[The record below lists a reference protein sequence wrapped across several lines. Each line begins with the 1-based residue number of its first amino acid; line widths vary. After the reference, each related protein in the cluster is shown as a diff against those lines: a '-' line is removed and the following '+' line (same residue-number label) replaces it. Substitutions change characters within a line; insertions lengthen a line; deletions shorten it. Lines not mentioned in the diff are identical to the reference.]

1 MSEEAPS
8 LDLSALDFRPA
19 WAKEPSSAQPA
30 PPREHRED
38 DRAPRHDRGDRKP
51 PRPGGFKRGGPPRK
65 GGGFRTPKDRPHLK
79 GPRRE
84 ERQAPT
90 DADGNELSEK
100 VVFIN
105 RCAKVVKGGRRFN
118 FAALVVAGDGKGRVG
133 VGYGKAKEVP
143 DAIRKGTD
151 RAHRALV
158 RVNLRGNTIPH
169 EVIGHAD
176 GGVVMLRPAAPG
188 TGLIAGGGVRAVLEV
203 AGYKDVLSK
212 SMGSNNPQAIVKA
225 TLDGLSK
232 LRTLEQ
238 IKALRA

>member
-1 MSEEAPS
+1 MSAENTPAAAPAAPA
-8 LDLSALDFRPA
+8 SAAHGRSGPG
-19 WAKEPSSAQPA
+19 
-30 PPREHRED
+30 
-38 DRAPRHDRGDRKP
+38 GDR
-51 PRPGGFKRGGPPRK
+51 RGPGGPGGP
-65 GGGFRTPKDRPHLK
+65 GGRRNGPGGPGR
-79 GPRRE
+79 GPRRDN
-84 ERQAPT
+84 RN
-90 DADGNELSEK
+90 DGPASEYNDK
-100 VVFIN
+100 VVHIN
-105 RCAKVVKGGRRFN
+105 RCSKVVKGGRRFN
-118 FAALVVAGDGKGRVG
+118 FAALIVAGDGKGRVG

>member
-1 MSEEAPS
+1 MSAENTPAAAPAA
-8 LDLSALDFRPA
+8 SAPA
-19 WAKEPSSAQPA
+19 APASSGA
-30 PPREHRED
+30 PG
-38 DRAPRHDRGDRKP
+38 APGRSGPGGDR
-51 PRPGGFKRGGPPRK
+51 RGPGGPGGP
-65 GGGFRTPKDRPHLK
+65 GGRRNGPGGPGR
-79 GPRRE
+79 GPRRDN
-84 ERQAPT
+84 RNDAP
-90 DADGNELSEK
+90 ASEFNDK
-100 VVFIN
+100 VVHIN
-105 RCAKVVKGGRRFN
+105 RCSKVVKGGRRFN
-118 FAALVVAGDGKGRVG
+118 FAALIVAGDGKGRVG

-238 IKALRA
+238 IKNLRA

>member
-1 MSEEAPS
+1 MSAENTPAAAPAA
-8 LDLSALDFRPA
+8 SAPGAPA
-19 WAKEPSSAQPA
+19 SSGA
-30 PPREHRED
+30 PG
-38 DRAPRHDRGDRKP
+38 APGRSGPGGDR
-51 PRPGGFKRGGPPRK
+51 RGPGGPGGP
-65 GGGFRTPKDRPHLK
+65 GGRRNGPGGPGR
-79 GPRRE
+79 GPRRDN
-84 ERQAPT
+84 RNDAP
-90 DADGNELSEK
+90 ASEFNDK
-100 VVFIN
+100 VVHIN
-105 RCAKVVKGGRRFN
+105 RCSKVVKGGRRFN
-118 FAALVVAGDGKGRVG
+118 FAALIVAGDGKGRVG

-212 SMGSNNPQAIVKA
+212 SMGSNNPQAVVKA
-225 TLDGLSK
+225 TLDGLAK

>member
-1 MSEEAPS
+1 MSAENTPAAAPAA
-8 LDLSALDFRPA
+8 SAPA
-19 WAKEPSSAQPA
+19 ASGA
-30 PPREHRED
+30 PG
-38 DRAPRHDRGDRKP
+38 APGRSGPGGDR
-51 PRPGGFKRGGPPRK
+51 RGPGGPGGP
-65 GGGFRTPKDRPHLK
+65 GGRRNGPGGPGR
-79 GPRRE
+79 GPRRDN
-84 ERQAPT
+84 RNDAP
-90 DADGNELSEK
+90 ASEFNDK
-100 VVFIN
+100 VVHIN
-105 RCAKVVKGGRRFN
+105 RCSKVVKGGRRFN

>member
-1 MSEEAPS
+1 MSEDNTPAAAPAA
-8 LDLSALDFRPA
+8 SAPA
-19 WAKEPSSAQPA
+19 A
-30 PPREHRED
+30 PGRSGPG
-38 DRAPRHDRGDRKP
+38 GDR
-51 PRPGGFKRGGPPRK
+51 RGPGGPGGP
-65 GGGFRTPKDRPHLK
+65 GGRRNGPGGPGR
-79 GPRRE
+79 GPRRDN
-84 ERQAPT
+84 RNDAP
-90 DADGNELSEK
+90 ASEYNDK
-100 VVFIN
+100 VVHIN
-105 RCAKVVKGGRRFN
+105 RCSKVVKGGRRFN
-118 FAALVVAGDGKGRVG
+118 VAALVVAGDGKGRVG

>member
-1 MSEEAPS
+1 MSAENTPAAAPAA
-8 LDLSALDFRPA
+8 SAPA
-19 WAKEPSSAQPA
+19 APA
-30 PPREHRED
+30 
-38 DRAPRHDRGDRKP
+38 APGRSGPGGDR
-51 PRPGGFKRGGPPRK
+51 RGPGGPGGP
-65 GGGFRTPKDRPHLK
+65 GGRRNGPGGPGR
-79 GPRRE
+79 GPRRDN
-84 ERQAPT
+84 RNDAP
-90 DADGNELSEK
+90 ASEFNDK
-100 VVFIN
+100 VVHIN
-105 RCAKVVKGGRRFN
+105 RCSKVVKGGRRFN

-169 EVIGHAD
+169 EVVGHAD

>member
-1 MSEEAPS
+1 MSAANTPAAAPAA
-8 LDLSALDFRPA
+8 SAPA
-19 WAKEPSSAQPA
+19 ASSAPGA
-30 PPREHRED
+30 PGRSGPG
-38 DRAPRHDRGDRKP
+38 GDR
-51 PRPGGFKRGGPPRK
+51 RGPGGPGGP
-65 GGGFRTPKDRPHLK
+65 GGRRNGPGGPGR
-79 GPRRE
+79 GPRRDN
-84 ERQAPT
+84 RNDAP
-90 DADGNELSEK
+90 ASEFNDK
-100 VVFIN
+100 VVHIN
-105 RCAKVVKGGRRFN
+105 RCSKVVKGGRRFN
-118 FAALVVAGDGKGRVG
+118 FAALIVAGDGKGRVG

-212 SMGSNNPQAIVKA
+212 SMGSNNPQAVVKA

>member
-1 MSEEAPS
+1 MSAENTPAAAPAAPA
-8 LDLSALDFRPA
+8 SA
-19 WAKEPSSAQPA
+19 A
-30 PPREHRED
+30 PGRSGPG
-38 DRAPRHDRGDRKP
+38 GDR
-51 PRPGGFKRGGPPRK
+51 RGPGGPGGP
-65 GGGFRTPKDRPHLK
+65 GGRRNGPGGPGRS
-79 GPRRE
+79 PRRDN
-84 ERQAPT
+84 RNDAP
-90 DADGNELSEK
+90 ASEFNDK
-100 VVFIN
+100 VVHIN
-105 RCAKVVKGGRRFN
+105 RCSKVVKGGRRFN
-118 FAALVVAGDGKGRVG
+118 FAALIVAGDGKGRVG

-212 SMGSNNPQAIVKA
+212 SMGSNNPQAVVKA

>member
-1 MSEEAPS
+1 MSAENTPAAAPAA
-8 LDLSALDFRPA
+8 SAPA
-19 WAKEPSSAQPA
+19 ASGA
-30 PPREHRED
+30 PGRSGPG
-38 DRAPRHDRGDRKP
+38 GDR
-51 PRPGGFKRGGPPRK
+51 RGPGGPGGP
-65 GGGFRTPKDRPHLK
+65 GGRRNGPGGPGR
-79 GPRRE
+79 GPRRDN
-84 ERQAPT
+84 RNDAP
-90 DADGNELSEK
+90 ASEYNDK
-100 VVFIN
+100 VVHIN
-105 RCAKVVKGGRRFN
+105 RCSKVVKGGRRFN

-151 RAHRALV
+151 RAHSALV

>member
-1 MSEEAPS
+1 MSAENTPAAAPAA
-8 LDLSALDFRPA
+8 SAPA
-19 WAKEPSSAQPA
+19 ASGA
-30 PPREHRED
+30 PGRSGPG
-38 DRAPRHDRGDRKP
+38 GDR
-51 PRPGGFKRGGPPRK
+51 RGPGGPGGP
-65 GGGFRTPKDRPHLK
+65 GGRRNGPGGPGR
-79 GPRRE
+79 GPRRDN
-84 ERQAPT
+84 RNDAP
-90 DADGNELSEK
+90 ASEYNDK
-100 VVFIN
+100 VVHIN
-105 RCAKVVKGGRRFN
+105 RCSKVVKGGRRFN

>member
-1 MSEEAPS
+1 MSAENTPAAAPAA
-8 LDLSALDFRPA
+8 SAPA
-19 WAKEPSSAQPA
+19 ASSAPGA
-30 PPREHRED
+30 PGRSGPG
-38 DRAPRHDRGDRKP
+38 GDR
-51 PRPGGFKRGGPPRK
+51 RGPGGPGGP
-65 GGGFRTPKDRPHLK
+65 GGRRNGPGGPGR
-79 GPRRE
+79 GPRRDN
-84 ERQAPT
+84 RN
-90 DADGNELSEK
+90 DGPASEFNDK
-100 VVFIN
+100 VVHIN
-105 RCAKVVKGGRRFN
+105 RCSKVVKGGRRFN
-118 FAALVVAGDGKGRVG
+118 FAALIVAGDGKGRVG

>member
-1 MSEEAPS
+1 MSAENTPAAAPAA
-8 LDLSALDFRPA
+8 SAPA
-19 WAKEPSSAQPA
+19 TAA
-30 PPREHRED
+30 PGGSGGPGRSG
-38 DRAPRHDRGDRKP
+38 PGGDR
-51 PRPGGFKRGGPPRK
+51 RGPGGPGGP
-65 GGGFRTPKDRPHLK
+65 GGRRNGPGGPGR
-79 GPRRE
+79 GPRRDN
-84 ERQAPT
+84 RNDAP
-90 DADGNELSEK
+90 ASEFNDK
-100 VVFIN
+100 VVHIN
-105 RCAKVVKGGRRFN
+105 RCSKVVKGGRRFN
-118 FAALVVAGDGKGRVG
+118 FAALIVAGDGKGRVG

-212 SMGSNNPQAIVKA
+212 SMGSNNPQAVVKA

>member
-1 MSEEAPS
+1 MSAENTPAAAPAA
-8 LDLSALDFRPA
+8 SAASAPA
-19 WAKEPSSAQPA
+19 A
-30 PPREHRED
+30 PGGPGGPGRSG
-38 DRAPRHDRGDRKP
+38 PGGDR
-51 PRPGGFKRGGPPRK
+51 RGPGGPGGP
-65 GGGFRTPKDRPHLK
+65 GGRRSGPGGPGR
-79 GPRRE
+79 GPRRDN
-84 ERQAPT
+84 RNDAP
-90 DADGNELSEK
+90 ASEFNDK
-100 VVFIN
+100 VVHIN
-105 RCAKVVKGGRRFN
+105 RCSKVVKGGRRFN

-212 SMGSNNPQAIVKA
+212 SMGSNNPQAVVKA
-225 TLDGLSK
+225 TLDGLSR

>member
-1 MSEEAPS
+1 MSAENTPAAAPAASAPS
-8 LDLSALDFRPA
+8 G
-19 WAKEPSSAQPA
+19 A
-30 PPREHRED
+30 PGTPGRSG
-38 DRAPRHDRGDRKP
+38 PGGDR
-51 PRPGGFKRGGPPRK
+51 RGPGGPGGP
-65 GGGFRTPKDRPHLK
+65 GGRRNGPGGPGR
-79 GPRRE
+79 GPRRDN
-84 ERQAPT
+84 RNDAP
-90 DADGNELSEK
+90 ASEFNDK
-100 VVFIN
+100 VVHIN
-105 RCAKVVKGGRRFN
+105 RCSKVVKGGRRFN

-212 SMGSNNPQAIVKA
+212 SMGSNNPQAVVKA

>member
-1 MSEEAPS
+1 MSAENTPAAAPAASAPS
-8 LDLSALDFRPA
+8 
-19 WAKEPSSAQPA
+19 A
-30 PPREHRED
+30 PG
-38 DRAPRHDRGDRKP
+38 APGRSGPGGDR
-51 PRPGGFKRGGPPRK
+51 RGPGGPGGP
-65 GGGFRTPKDRPHLK
+65 GGRRNGPGGPGR
-79 GPRRE
+79 GPRRDN
-84 ERQAPT
+84 RNDAP
-90 DADGNELSEK
+90 ASEYNDK
-100 VVFIN
+100 VVHIN
-105 RCAKVVKGGRRFN
+105 RCSKVVKGGRRFN

>member
-1 MSEEAPS
+1 MSAENTPAAAPAA
-8 LDLSALDFRPA
+8 SAPA
-19 WAKEPSSAQPA
+19 SPGA
-30 PPREHRED
+30 PGRSGPG
-38 DRAPRHDRGDRKP
+38 GDR
-51 PRPGGFKRGGPPRK
+51 RGPGGPGGP
-65 GGGFRTPKDRPHLK
+65 GGRRNGPGGPGR
-79 GPRRE
+79 GPRRDN
-84 ERQAPT
+84 RNDAP
-90 DADGNELSEK
+90 ASEFNDK
-100 VVFIN
+100 VVHIN
-105 RCAKVVKGGRRFN
+105 RCSKVVKGGRRFN
-118 FAALVVAGDGKGRVG
+118 FAALIVAGDGKGRVG

>member
-1 MSEEAPS
+1 YN
-8 LDLSALDFRPA
+8 D
-19 WAKEPSSAQPA
+19 
-30 PPREHRED
+30 
-38 DRAPRHDRGDRKP
+38 
-51 PRPGGFKRGGPPRK
+51 
-65 GGGFRTPKDRPHLK
+65 
-79 GPRRE
+79 
-84 ERQAPT
+84 
-90 DADGNELSEK
+90 K
-100 VVFIN
+100 VVHIN
-105 RCAKVVKGGRRFN
+105 RCSKVVKGGRRFN

>member
-1 MSEEAPS
+1 MSAENTPAAAPAASAPATSGAPGAPS
-8 LDLSALDFRPA
+8 RSGPG
-19 WAKEPSSAQPA
+19 
-30 PPREHRED
+30 
-38 DRAPRHDRGDRKP
+38 GDR
-51 PRPGGFKRGGPPRK
+51 RGPGGPGGP
-65 GGGFRTPKDRPHLK
+65 GGRRNGPGGPGR
-79 GPRRE
+79 GPRRDN
-84 ERQAPT
+84 RNDAP
-90 DADGNELSEK
+90 ASEFNDK
-100 VVFIN
+100 VVHIN
-105 RCAKVVKGGRRFN
+105 RCSKVVKGGRRFN
-118 FAALVVAGDGKGRVG
+118 FAALIVAGDGKGRVG

-212 SMGSNNPQAIVKA
+212 SMGSNNPQAVVKA

>member
-1 MSEEAPS
+1 MSAENTPAAAPAA
-8 LDLSALDFRPA
+8 SAPA
-19 WAKEPSSAQPA
+19 APASSGA
-30 PPREHRED
+30 PG
-38 DRAPRHDRGDRKP
+38 APGRSGPGGDR
-51 PRPGGFKRGGPPRK
+51 RGPGGPGGP
-65 GGGFRTPKDRPHLK
+65 GGRRN
-79 GPRRE
+79 GPGGPGRGTRRDN
-84 ERQAPT
+84 RNDAP
-90 DADGNELSEK
+90 ASEFNDK
-100 VVFIN
+100 VVHIN
-105 RCAKVVKGGRRFN
+105 RCSKVVKGGRRFN
-118 FAALVVAGDGKGRVG
+118 FAALIVAGDGKGRVG

-212 SMGSNNPQAIVKA
+212 SMGSNNPQAVVKA

>member
-1 MSEEAPS
+1 MSAENTPAAAPAA
-8 LDLSALDFRPA
+8 SAPGAPA
-19 WAKEPSSAQPA
+19 TSGA
-30 PPREHRED
+30 PG
-38 DRAPRHDRGDRKP
+38 APGRSGPGGDR
-51 PRPGGFKRGGPPRK
+51 RGPGGPGGP
-65 GGGFRTPKDRPHLK
+65 GGRRNGPGGPGR
-79 GPRRE
+79 GPRRDN
-84 ERQAPT
+84 RNDAP
-90 DADGNELSEK
+90 ASEFNDK
-100 VVFIN
+100 VVHIN
-105 RCAKVVKGGRRFN
+105 RCSKVVKGGRRFN
-118 FAALVVAGDGKGRVG
+118 FAALIVAGDGKGRVG

-158 RVNLRGNTIPH
+158 RVNIRGNTIPH

>member
-1 MSEEAPS
+1 MSEEIKAP
-8 LDLSALDFRPA
+8 AAPA
-19 WAKEPSSAQPA
+19 APA
-30 PPREHRED
+30 
-38 DRAPRHDRGDRKP
+38 APGAPGRSGPGGDR
-51 PRPGGFKRGGPPRK
+51 RGPGGPGGP
-65 GGGFRTPKDRPHLK
+65 GGRRSGPGGPGR
-79 GPRRE
+79 GPRRDN
-84 ERQAPT
+84 RNDAP
-90 DADGNELSEK
+90 ASEYNDK
-100 VVFIN
+100 VVHIN
-105 RCAKVVKGGRRFN
+105 RCSKVVKGGRRFN

-169 EVIGHAD
+169 EVVGHAD

>member
-1 MSEEAPS
+1 MSAENTPAAAPAA
-8 LDLSALDFRPA
+8 SAPA
-19 WAKEPSSAQPA
+19 SSGA
-30 PPREHRED
+30 PG
-38 DRAPRHDRGDRKP
+38 APGRSGPGGDR
-51 PRPGGFKRGGPPRK
+51 RGPGGPGGP
-65 GGGFRTPKDRPHLK
+65 GGRRNGPGGPGR
-79 GPRRE
+79 GPRRDN
-84 ERQAPT
+84 RNDAP
-90 DADGNELSEK
+90 ASEFNDK
-100 VVFIN
+100 VVHIN
-105 RCAKVVKGGRRFN
+105 RCSKVVKGGRRFN
-118 FAALVVAGDGKGRVG
+118 FAALIVAGDGKGRVG

-212 SMGSNNPQAIVKA
+212 SMGSNNPQAVVKA

>member
-1 MSEEAPS
+1 MSEETKNAAAP
-8 LDLSALDFRPA
+8 AAPA
-19 WAKEPSSAQPA
+19 GNAGS
-30 PPREHRED
+30 
-38 DRAPRHDRGDRKP
+38 G
-51 PRPGGFKRGGPPRK
+51 PGGERRGPGGNNNRRGPGGPGGPRGPGRSGP
-65 GGGFRTPKDRPHLK
+65 GGPR

-84 ERQAPT
+84 NR
-90 DADGNELSEK
+90 NEGPASEYNDK
-100 VVFIN
+100 VVHIN
-105 RCAKVVKGGRRFN
+105 RCSKVVKGGRRFN

-169 EVIGHAD
+169 EVVGHAD

-225 TLDGLSK
+225 TLDGLAK

-238 IKALRA
+238 IKNLRA

>member
-1 MSEEAPS
+1 MSAENTPAAAPAA
-8 LDLSALDFRPA
+8 SAPGAPA
-19 WAKEPSSAQPA
+19 SSGA
-30 PPREHRED
+30 PGRSGPG
-38 DRAPRHDRGDRKP
+38 GDR
-51 PRPGGFKRGGPPRK
+51 RGPGGPGGP
-65 GGGFRTPKDRPHLK
+65 GGRRNGPGGPGR
-79 GPRRE
+79 GPRRDN
-84 ERQAPT
+84 RNDAP
-90 DADGNELSEK
+90 ASEFNDK
-100 VVFIN
+100 VVHIN
-105 RCAKVVKGGRRFN
+105 RCSKVVKGGRRFN
-118 FAALVVAGDGKGRVG
+118 FAALIVAGDGKGRVG

-212 SMGSNNPQAIVKA
+212 SMGSNNPQAVVKA

>member
-1 MSEEAPS
+1 MSAENTPTAAPAA
-8 LDLSALDFRPA
+8 SAPA
-19 WAKEPSSAQPA
+19 A
-30 PPREHRED
+30 PGATG
-38 DRAPRHDRGDRKP
+38 APGRSGPGGDR
-51 PRPGGFKRGGPPRK
+51 RGPGGPGGP
-65 GGGFRTPKDRPHLK
+65 GGRRNGPGGPGR
-79 GPRRE
+79 GPRRDN
-84 ERQAPT
+84 RNDAP
-90 DADGNELSEK
+90 ASEYNDK
-100 VVFIN
+100 VVHIN
-105 RCAKVVKGGRRFN
+105 RCSKVVKGGRRFN

-212 SMGSNNPQAIVKA
+212 SMGSNNPQAVVKA

>member
-1 MSEEAPS
+1 MSAENTPAAAPAA
-8 LDLSALDFRPA
+8 SAPGAPA
-19 WAKEPSSAQPA
+19 SSGA
-30 PPREHRED
+30 PGRSGPG
-38 DRAPRHDRGDRKP
+38 GDR
-51 PRPGGFKRGGPPRK
+51 RGPGGPGGP
-65 GGGFRTPKDRPHLK
+65 GGRRNGPGGPGR
-79 GPRRE
+79 GPRRDN
-84 ERQAPT
+84 RNDAP
-90 DADGNELSEK
+90 ASEFNDK
-100 VVFIN
+100 VVHIN
-105 RCAKVVKGGRRFN
+105 RCSKVVKGGRRFN
-118 FAALVVAGDGKGRVG
+118 FAALIVAGDGKGRVG

-212 SMGSNNPQAIVKA
+212 SMGSNNPQAVVKA
-225 TLDGLSK
+225 TLDGLAK

>member
-1 MSEEAPS
+1 MSAENTPAAAPAA
-8 LDLSALDFRPA
+8 SAPA
-19 WAKEPSSAQPA
+19 SSGA
-30 PPREHRED
+30 PG
-38 DRAPRHDRGDRKP
+38 APGRSGPGGDR
-51 PRPGGFKRGGPPRK
+51 RGPGGPGGP
-65 GGGFRTPKDRPHLK
+65 GGRRNGPGGPGR
-79 GPRRE
+79 GPRRDN
-84 ERQAPT
+84 RNDAP
-90 DADGNELSEK
+90 ASEFNDK
-100 VVFIN
+100 VVHIN
-105 RCAKVVKGGRRFN
+105 RCSKVVKGGRRFN
-118 FAALVVAGDGKGRVG
+118 FAALIVAGDGNGRVG

-212 SMGSNNPQAIVKA
+212 SMGSNNPQAVVKA